1 MDAVEDIKSRLS
13 IEDIL
18 GDYLELKRSGRNFK
32 ALSPFTNE
40 KTPSFIISPEK
51 QIWHDFSSGRGG
63 DVFSFVQEVEGVD
76 FKGALELLARKA
88 GIDLSEYR
96 SSGHQSSAKL
106 KERLYEALD
115 QAANYYQRQLTQ
127 NEAALKYV
135 RQKRGFD
142 KQTMLDFR
150 IGYSPEASTALY
162 DYLVRK
168 GFTKEEL
175 QKAGLTVVRYNK
187 QSDMFRGR
195 IMVPLM
201 DAHGRVVG
209 FTARLLKDNKDAPKY
224 INTPQTI
231 LYDKGRHVFGFHL
244 AKEAIRKEKICVL
257 VEGNLDV
264 ISAHQAGTKQV
275 VATAGTALTEHHIKA
290 VRHFT
295 DDIRICFDQD
305 SAGQSAIERSLAVAS
320 RMGVSLSVLPLPEGK
335 DPDDVIQQNK
345 TEWKSIL
352 QKPVYGVDWLID
364 RYVAQ
369 LDITSAKGKRE
380 FTDVILQ
387 RLADIQDPVERD
399 HYIGIVARRIEVSEE
414 ALKNKLLASTSST
427 KPKKLKATNSQV
439 MPSSKQDLQRRERA
453 KLRDHLLAI
462 GLYQP
467 ALRKSV
473 VYTPKEVIEARHPE
487 QLFDLLERYDD
498 GEKDIFQDESLKDI
512 SEYVKILQL
521 QFEELYKELDL
532 IELRDEVARLKTRL
546 IERYVA
552 HKKQALTEQL
562 NDVTDEATESALLA
576 QVNELQALLK
586 R

>member
-13 IEDIL
+13 IEDVL
-18 GDYLELKRSGRNFK
+18 GDYLELKRAGRNFK

-96 SSGHQSSAKL
+96 SSGSQTTTKL
-106 KERLYEALD
+106 KERLHEALE

-127 NEAALKYV
+127 NDLALKYV

-150 IGYSPEASTALY
+150 IGYSPEAGAALH
-162 DYLVRK
+162 DYLSKK
-168 GFTKEEL
+168 GFSNEEM

-201 DAHGRVVG
+201 DAQGRVIG

-244 AKEAIRKEKICVL
+244 AKEAIRKEKVCVL

-264 ISAHQAGTKQV
+264 VSAHQAGTKQV

-305 SAGQSAIERSLAVAS
+305 TAGQSAIERSLAVAS
-320 RMGVSLSVLPLPEGK
+320 RMGVSLSVLPLPQGK
-335 DPDDVIQQNK
+335 DPDDVIQNDMKQWQ
-345 TEWKSIL
+345 EIL
-352 QKPVYGVDWLID
+352 QKPMYGVDWLIE
-364 RYVAQ
+364 RYIDQ
-369 LDITSAKGKRE
+369 LDIASAKGKRE

-387 RLADIQDPVERD
+387 RLTDIQDPVERD
-399 HYIGIVARRIEVSEE
+399 HYIGVVARKIDISED
-414 ALKNKLLASTSST
+414 ALKDKLTKNVSSE
-427 KPKKLKATNSQV
+427 KPKRKKATKNVVVS
-439 MPSSKQDLQRRERA
+439 SSKQQLQQQERF

-473 VYTPKEVIEARHPE
+473 IHAPKQVIEARYPK
-487 QLFDLLERYDD
+487 QLFELLEQYADN
-498 GEKDIFQDESLKDI
+498 EEDILQDESLKDI

-532 IELRDEVARLKTRL
+532 IELRDEVARIKTRL

-562 NDVTDEATESALLA
+562 NQATDEDTESTLLA